1 MNFRSLVYISL
12 RDQSVASLG
21 PELKSVLNTCSF
33 TADSQTVFYDVAS
46 FEGTPEHIVLQW
58 LCLPA
63 SGSQTRARSC
73 SSVLLS
79 LTPSPLTTIPA
90 KFLQLQESRTSRE
103 RESLLLLSVNSFKW
117 ELFKAL
123 ICQSAAELR
132 TRHYRISHSQ
142 LITEPESELTG
153 RCRLGLGAW
162 DKLSMTN
169 PRTHNV
175 QHCIE
180 TTHIIRNNCP

>member
-1 MNFRSLVYISL
+1 MMSLVLREHQRTLYCSDCVCQPQDHRRVPGVALVSSSASHPHRSQQSL
-12 RDQSVASLG
+12 
-21 PELKSVLNTCSF
+21 PSF
-33 TADSQTVFYDVAS
+33 SSSRNHA
-46 FEGTPEHIVLQW
+46 
-58 LCLPA
+58 PA
-63 SGSQTRARSC
+63 
-73 SSVLLS
+73 
-79 LTPSPLTTIPA
+79 
-90 KFLQLQESRTSRE
+90 ERE
-103 RESLLLLSVNSFKW
+103 RVTPVAFCEQFKW

-175 QHCIE
+175 QHCIV